1 MAGSGI
7 DRGRVLDLAGF
18 VKVFLL
24 VLSLAVVTLSACT
37 TLENRR
43 DMYNP
48 QKVNGPYTRMLKDG
62 IPKPQ
67 PVSGAAPAGMSD
79 GKSVVR

>member
-1 MAGSGI
+1 MK
-7 DRGRVLDLAGF
+7 LPLA
-18 VKVFLL
+18 L
-24 VLSLAVVTLSACT
+24 LAVSTVVLTSCT

-43 DMYNP
+43 DMYSP
-48 QKVNGPYTRMLKDG
+48 QKVNGPYTRMLRDG

-67 PVSGAAPAGMSD
+67 PVGGTAQGGSMSD

>member
-1 MAGSGI
+1 M
-7 DRGRVLDLAGF
+7 
-18 VKVFLL
+18 KP
-24 VLSLAVVTLSACT
+24 SLALFALAALALASCT

-48 QKVNGPYTRMLKDG
+48 QKVNGPYTRMLKAG
-62 IPKPQ
+62 IPKYQ
-67 PVSGAAPAGMSD
+67 HVLVPVSGGPSSD

>member
-1 MAGSGI
+1 
-7 DRGRVLDLAGF
+7 LAA
-18 VKVFLL
+18 
-24 VLSLAVVTLSACT
+24 LALASCT

-48 QKVNGPYTRMLKDG
+48 QKVNGPYTRMLKEG
-62 IPKPQ
+62 IPAHQ
-67 PVSGAAPAGMSD
+67 TIVVETHGVVSD